1 MTTPRVKGFKA
12 RDKKIYDAD
21 NVTEAKLITSNKKG
35 EGEIHSSKDAI
46 EKPLSAASEKS
57 NSTIAK
63 LEKTPDPP
71 KHHKENDVEDI
82 KIL

>member
-1 MTTPRVKGFKA
+1 MVNN
-12 RDKKIYDAD
+12 Y
-21 NVTEAKLITSNKKG
+21 KG

-46 EKPLSAASEKS
+46 EKPVSAASEKS
-57 NSTIAK
+57 YSTIAK
-63 LEKTPDPP
+63 LEKIPDPL